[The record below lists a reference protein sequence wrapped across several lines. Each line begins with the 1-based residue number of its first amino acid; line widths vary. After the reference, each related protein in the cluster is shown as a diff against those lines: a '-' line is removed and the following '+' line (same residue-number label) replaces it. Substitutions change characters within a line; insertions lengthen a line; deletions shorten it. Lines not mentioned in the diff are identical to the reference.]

1 MSNTR
6 IQNNKGFTLIETLVA
21 ITILMIS
28 IAGPLTIAQ
37 KSLTAATIAKDQ
49 VIASFLAQEM
59 IEQIKNDRD
68 RLGFSTWI
76 TESAPCVTRCVLN
89 VQTADGKY
97 GTGAGRPSKFS
108 ITSTKTAI
116 GTNEA
121 KVVVTVSWNT
131 GTIEN
136 VSTIQ
141 NHLFNVQL

>member
-1 MSNTR
+1 MSNIK

-28 IAGPLTIAQ
+28 IVGPLTIAQ

-49 VIASFLAQEM
+49 VIASFLAQELM
-59 IEQIKNDRD
+59 EQIKNDRD
-68 RLGFSTWI
+68 NTAFGTWAAAAATCSTK
-76 TESAPCVTRCVLN
+76 CVLN

-97 GTGAGRPSKFS
+97 GFGSGKPSKFS
-108 ITSTKTAI
+108 ITSSKTLI
-116 GTNEA
+116 GTKEV

-141 NHLFNVQL
+141 NHLFKVQL